1 MRRDNGIAQ
10 RGGGRVTAAP
20 NSLDSSGCGVDSW
33 LVREQLEF
41 CARTSFEPI
50 VVYLQPEVG
59 PAGSSCWL
67 P

>member
-1 MRRDNGIAQ
+1 
-10 RGGGRVTAAP
+10 VTAAP